1 MPTDQANLP
10 AVEGIRLFYYF
21 NGFNSAILED
31 FSGSPK
37 IVAVADFAR
46 ENGFRFIPVSISFR
60 QAAKHRNDI
69 LDSLPDDLAE
79 VIFCGSS
86 MGGWFARIMQL
97 SLLQSRP
104 EVKTA
109 AIGFNPAF
117 ELSSH
122 EDVLIGP
129 QVNYVTFE
137 EYEWTADNSGQLRAM
152 EKGVDYEADPAFF
165 VYCDMDDEVIPWK
178 ASEARHREISRFIAY
193 PGGCHSFDHFDEA
206 LEDFAQHYLRPGLSG
221 IIIPGGFP

>member
-46 ENGFRFIPVSISFR
+46 ENGFHFVPVSISFR
-60 QAAKHRNDI
+60 QAVDHRRKI
-69 LDSLPDDLAE
+69 LETLPAEVTE

-86 MGGWFARIMQL
+86 MGGWFARVMQL
-97 SLLQSRP
+97 SLLRSRP
-104 EVKTA
+104 GIRIA

-117 ELSSH
+117 DLPFH
-122 EDVLIGP
+122 EDVLVGS

-137 EYEWTADNSGQLRAM
+137 EYEWTAQHSRQLRMM
-152 EKGVDYEADPAFF
+152 EEGVNYDTDQPFY
-165 VYCDMDDEVIPWK
+165 VYCDENDEVIPWK
-178 ASEARHREISRFIAY
+178 SSEARHREISRFIAY
-193 PGGCHSFDHFDEA
+193 AGGCHSFDHFNEA
-206 LEDFAQHYLRPGLSG
+206 LADFAQHY
-221 IIIPGGFP
+221 FTQDFHVD